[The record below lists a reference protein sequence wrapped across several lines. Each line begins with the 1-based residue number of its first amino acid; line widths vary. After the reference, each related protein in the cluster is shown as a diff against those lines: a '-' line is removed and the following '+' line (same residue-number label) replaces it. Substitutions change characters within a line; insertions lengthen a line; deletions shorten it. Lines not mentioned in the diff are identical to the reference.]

1 MKSDQAK
8 RRSSQAASAWVERR
22 KQRGPLA
29 TWRRRRPSLETL
41 ESRRLLSVNIAEFPI
56 RAEGGYPRG
65 IATGAG
71 SDKNIWFT
79 LSSNDIAMI
88 NPGDTSAGITQYPIP
103 TPNSGPGPITAGPDG
118 NYWFFE
124 EAADRFGVIKPST
137 GRITEIPL
145 LSAANPEVDG
155 MTAGP
160 NGTVWFTESGT
171 SQIGEINTTNDQVTL
186 FPTITPGAGPYGIV
200 EGPDGNIWFTE
211 AGANQIG
218 MINSTTHA
226 MQEFPIDS
234 LGPDDAEGIAV
245 GPDGNL
251 WLTLTGTDEIAVM
264 SPSNGA
270 LLHEYPV
277 KTAKAA
283 EFDHSR
289 SGRQSLVHRAGARR
303 RGPGEDHHGGRRD
316 GILHVRRG
324 LLLPRSLCGHV
335 GI

>member
-1 MKSDQAK
+1 
-8 RRSSQAASAWVERR
+8 
-22 KQRGPLA
+22 
-29 TWRRRRPSLETL
+29 
-41 ESRRLLSVNIAEFPI
+41 
-56 RAEGGYPRG
+56 
-65 IATGAG
+65 
-71 SDKNIWFT
+71 
-79 LSSNDIAMI
+79 
-88 NPGDTSAGITQYPIP
+88 
-103 TPNSGPGPITAGPDG
+103 
-118 NYWFFE
+118 
-124 EAADRFGVIKPST
+124 
-137 GRITEIPL
+137 
-145 LSAANPEVDG
+145 

-211 AGANQIG
+211 AATKIG

-277 KTAKAA
+277 KTAKASPSSITLGPHGNLWST
-283 EFDHSR
+283 EPGQKKGTWGR
-289 SGRQSLVHRAGARR
+289 SPRRA
-303 RGPGEDHHGGRRD
+303 
-316 GILHVRRG
+316 
-324 LLLPRSLCGHV
+324 S
-335 GI
+335 